1 MTSVKAS
8 RDLAL
13 ASEFWFLASFE
24 CLLASN
30 AFWDV
35 VLAIATLKNGSDAR
49 KGMILA
55 KEGGLVRFA
64 KTLQSA
70 HLFQSADFRWTGHVF
85 PLGSR
90 WPEPALGGG
99 GGAAV
104 SWWRC
109 VVALVGGVLAVGVS
123 F

>member
-1 MTSVKAS
+1 
-8 RDLAL
+8 
-13 ASEFWFLASFE
+13 
-24 CLLASN
+24 
-30 AFWDV
+30 
-35 VLAIATLKNGSDAR
+35 
-49 KGMILA
+49 MILA

-85 PLGSR
+85 QLCSR

-99 GGAAV
+99 GG
-104 SWWRC
+104 
-109 VVALVGGVLAVGVS
+109 VGGVLAAAAERGGGGVLVVGVS